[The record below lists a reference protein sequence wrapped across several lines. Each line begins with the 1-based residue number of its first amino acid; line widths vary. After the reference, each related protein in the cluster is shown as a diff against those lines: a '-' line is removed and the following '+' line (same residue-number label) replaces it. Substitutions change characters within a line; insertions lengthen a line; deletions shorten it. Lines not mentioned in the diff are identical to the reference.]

1 MIPSD
6 EAVEEN
12 VRRSEVHTH
21 SRRLYSLNIALM
33 GISRL
38 FLSVFRIT
46 CVCDCDGGAGA
57 AESAADG
64 ITGDR
69 FTRIISAKGL
79 TTICEATIAE
89 SICPAASQ
97 TIEGVGVPYV
107 HSLQTA
113 IDPPL

>member
-1 MIPSD
+1 
-6 EAVEEN
+6 
-12 VRRSEVHTH
+12 
-21 SRRLYSLNIALM
+21 M

-97 TIEGVGVPYV
+97 TIQGVGVPYV
-107 HSLQTA
+107 RSLQTA